1 MSQWETVPPATRPTR
16 MVVAMAFPESA
27 ELENL
32 IRPVTDARGLDIE
45 AVRTVKA
52 GRKSQVVVAVAG
64 DEAPTLDQLEEVSNE
79 LSEIFDAA
87 EERGAVNFGAGYTL
101 EVTTPGVDLPLTE
114 PRHWR
119 RNRGRLVAAGD
130 KTYRVGALNDAEDTV
145 ALVVPAEKKSSE
157 PTVEL
162 APISSVSGAVV
173 EIEFN
178 PPPEKELELAETR
191 FSDVEALAAAADE

>member
-1 MSQWETVPPATRPTR
+1 
-16 MVVAMAFPESA
+16 MAFPESA

-52 GRKSQVVVAVAG
+52 GKKSQVVVAVAG

-79 LSEIFDAA
+79 LSELFDAA
-87 EERGAVNFGAGYTL
+87 EDRGDVNFGAGYTL

-119 RNRGRLVAAGD
+119 RNRGRLVTAQD

-145 ALVVPAEKKSSE
+145 ALVVPAEKKNGE
-157 PTVEL
+157 PAVEL

-178 PPPEKELELAETR
+178 APPEKELELAETR

>member
-1 MSQWETVPPATRPTR
+1 
-16 MVVAMAFPESA
+16 MAFPESA

-45 AVRTVKA
+45 AVKTVKA
-52 GRKSQVVVAVAG
+52 GKKSQVVVAVAG

-79 LSEIFDAA
+79 LSELFDAA
-87 EERGAVNFGAGYTL
+87 EDRGDVNFGAGYTL

-119 RNRGRLVAAGD
+119 RNRGRLVTVGE
-130 KTYRVGALNDAEDTV
+130 KKYRVGALSEAEDIV
-145 ALVVPAEKKSSE
+145 ALIVPAEKKSGE
-157 PTVEL
+157 PAVEL

-178 PPPEKELELAETR
+178 APPAKELELAETD
-191 FSDVEALAAAADE
+191 FSGVEALADSAEE

>member
-32 IRPVTDARGLDIE
+32 IRPVIDARGLDIE
-45 AVRTVKA
+45 VVRTVKA

-79 LSEIFDAA
+79 LSELFDAA
-87 EERGAVNFGAGYTL
+87 EERGALNFGAGYTL

-119 RNRGRLVAAGD
+119 RNRGRLIAAGD
-130 KTYRVGALNDAEDTV
+130 TTYRVGALNDAEDTV

-178 PPPEKELELAETR
+178 APPEKELELAETR